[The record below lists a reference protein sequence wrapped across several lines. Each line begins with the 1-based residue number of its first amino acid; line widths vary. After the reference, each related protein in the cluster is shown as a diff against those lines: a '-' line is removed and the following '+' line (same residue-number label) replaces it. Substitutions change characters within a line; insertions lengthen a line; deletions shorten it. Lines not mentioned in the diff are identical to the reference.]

1 MWSAFLVFKARMG
14 VSSGV
19 YSQLCHSSS
28 VTISHF
34 TEVPDSSGLQWGIGL
49 MINWTT
55 LHNSICMTLKM
66 LQKHFISGSAKG
78 REYFK
83 AIFMENRGVGIK
95 WIFTMLRAAVILYD
109 WTSLSNVTCNECET
123 TIPLYTQFCHTKPN
137 QLCALQGEHYIIKHK
152 LVLKYRFL
160 WTITDHCSY
169 ST

>member
-34 TEVPDSSGLQWGIGL
+34 TKVPVSSVLQWGIGL

-109 WTSLSNVTCNECET
+109 WTSLSNMTCNEFVRLQCPFTHNSVIQSLINFVQFRVSITLSST
-123 TIPLYTQFCHTKPN
+123 T
-137 QLCALQGEHYIIKHK
+137 
-152 LVLKYRFL
+152 
-160 WTITDHCSY
+160 
-169 ST
+169 